1 MATVELDPSDQTSQ
15 LCLLD
20 SVGEVVKELTIPTTR
35 SAMERRF
42 GEFARTRVVLETGTH
57 AHWVHDVLVSMGH
70 EAVVA
75 NARKVRGI
83 SASER
88 KSDVRDARILARLG
102 RLDGKLPEPVAVRAE
117 DVRLDLTLVRARA
130 AAVEARTQ
138 LVNAVRGLAMAAGHR
153 LEKCSTACLHK
164 QDLHASLELALRGL
178 LALIEQTSKTIDD
191 FDDKI
196 EALARQKHPQ
206 SKRLTQ
212 ISGVGDLTAVTFLLT
227 LGDIRR
233 FKTARDVG
241 PYLGPAPGRDPSG
254 GRDPQLRNTKC
265 GDGHAARAVRTSHS
279 LRASAGHGSQAVRLE
294 ARRTRGQGREET
306 RGRGDGAQARGADVR
321 DAAHRRGVRTALQQ
335 RWGRGSLTQVRR
347 APPPRPTSQLPRAED
362 PTRIRPTVR
371 TAPPPGPGHCATGS
385 RFERFQQI
393 AAPGW
398 TDTNVQRLGLPGP
411 SRLRREAWRT
421 EPRTRSSPSP
431 A

>member
-1 MATVELDPSDQTSQ
+1 
-15 LCLLD
+15 
-20 SVGEVVKELTIPTTR
+20 
-35 SAMERRF
+35 
-42 GEFARTRVVLETGTH
+42 
-57 AHWVHDVLVSMGH
+57 MGH

-241 PYLGPAPGRDPSG
+241 PYLGLARGREPSG
-254 GRDPQLRNTKC
+254 GRDPQLRITKC
-265 GDGHAARAVRTSHS
+265 GDGMVRTLLVQCAHRILFARAPDTDLKRFGWKLAGRGGKAAKRRAVVATARKLAVLMFAMLRTGAVYEP
-279 LRASAGHGSQAVRLE
+279 LCNSAGAV
-294 ARRTRGQGREET
+294 AR
-306 RGRGDGAQARGADVR
+306 
-321 DAAHRRGVRTALQQ
+321 
-335 RWGRGSLTQVRR
+335 
-347 APPPRPTSQLPRAED
+347 
-362 PTRIRPTVR
+362 
-371 TAPPPGPGHCATGS
+371 
-385 RFERFQQI
+385 
-393 AAPGW
+393 
-398 TDTNVQRLGLPGP
+398 
-411 SRLRREAWRT
+411 
-421 EPRTRSSPSP
+421 
-431 A
+431 